1 MEIAFVGGGRF
12 PIQSVLPRVLRTR
25 ETSSNPL
32 TMRGVGYGDTIFPI
46 DRLIIID

>member
-1 MEIAFVGGGRF
+1 MEIAFVGGGGF

-32 TMRGVGYGDTIFPI
+32 TMRAYSFSE
-46 DRLIIID
+46 